1 MTGPGRAATNLGEV
15 LEAYRG
21 YLRAEKGYSALT
33 VQAYTTDVLQCL
45 AALGLDTDEPAQRL
59 SQVESGQLRA
69 FLGALAL
76 QEGYAHRSV
85 ARKLAALRSFFHF
98 GRRSGW
104 VAVDPTELL
113 EAPKLEKPLPRLMN
127 VEQIF
132 RLLALPDQSPAGLRD
147 QALLETLYATG
158 ARVSE
163 LVHLDVTHLN
173 LSRRELF
180 LFGKGAKERRVP
192 LGGQAVRALSVY
204 LAEGRPRLAAH
215 ARRPAADAAQALW
228 LNQRGG
234 RLTARG
240 IRHILDRYVERLA
253 DVEHVSPHTLR
264 HAFATHLL
272 DGGADI
278 RVVQEL
284 LGHARIS
291 TTQVYTH
298 VSRLHLREV
307 YNRAHPRA

>member
-1 MTGPGRAATNLGEV
+1 MGAPKQATPNLGEA

-21 YLRAEKGYSALT
+21 FLEAEKGYSPHT
-33 VQAYTTDVLQCL
+33 VRAYTTDVLQCL
-45 AALGLDTDEPAQRL
+45 AALGLDTDEPAARL
-59 SQVESGQLRA
+59 GEVESGQLRA
-69 FLGALAL
+69 FLGTLSL
-76 QEGYAHRSV
+76 REGYARRSV
-85 ARKLAALRSFFHF
+85 ARKLAALRSFFRY

-104 VAVDPTELL
+104 VEHDPTDVL
-113 EAPKLEKPLPRLMN
+113 EAPKLEKPLPRLMS
-127 VEQIF
+127 VEQVF
-132 RLLALPDQSPAGLRD
+132 RLMSLPDESPAGLRD
-147 QALLETLYATG
+147 RALLETLYATG

-163 LVHLDVTHLN
+163 LVRLDVTQVDLG
-173 LSRRELF
+173 RREVF

-192 LGGQAVRALSVY
+192 LGSEAVRSLARY
-204 LAEGRPRLAAH
+204 LAEGRPRLAAR
-215 ARRPAADAAQALW
+215 ARRPGGASREALW

-240 IRHILDRYVERLA
+240 VRHILDQYVARLA
-253 DVEHVSPHTLR
+253 DLEHISPHALR

-284 LGHARIS
+284 LGHARVS
-291 TTQVYTH
+291 TTQIYTH